1 MQVVLYAVKPI
12 ADGAEAELYFEISD
26 GENTER
32 RKFTVTAEMFF
43 ELGFPHNLCGNVEIS
58 CGKLDEVMVMAEK
71 TAAIKKGLSI
81 LSFADNTKKSLIR
94 KLMQKGFSRD
104 SASSAA
110 DFLEESGYINEIG
123 SAELLA
129 RDIAVKKLYGPRRI
143 CSALYEKGFSKEAV
157 DNAMSAL
164 DVDFAYLCAKRIKAM
179 GGASIFADR
188 AKKQKAVAA
197 LLRYGFSYDDIK
209 EAVKQS
215 K

>member
-43 ELGFPHNLCGNVEIS
+43 ELGFPQNLCGNVEIS

-71 TAAIKKGLSI
+71 TDAIKKGLSI
-81 LSFADNTKKSLIR
+81 LSFADNTKKSLVR
-94 KLMQKGFSRD
+94 KLMQKGFSRV
-104 SASSAA
+104 SAESAA
-110 DFLEESGYINEIG
+110 DFLEESGYINEMA

-143 CSALYEKGFSKEAV
+143 CSALYEKGFAKEAV
-157 DNAMSAL
+157 DGALDSL

-179 GGASIFADR
+179 GGVQIFADR

-197 LLRYGFSYDDIK
+197 LLRYGYSYDDIK

-215 K
+215 R